1 MHASR
6 RLLGALISAGA
17 LAAVFTMAACG
28 SDAAPIGADADGSAA
43 DAPGLPD
50 VPPALTSATC
60 TTDAD
65 CTGAS
70 TGKCLPVGG
79 GQKACVASKSC
90 TGGAGADKKCG
101 GTPGD
106 DKAEG
111 ASDCCQTIA
120 VPGGTFNRFNDP
132 RYPAK
137 VSPYLLDAYEVTAG
151 RFRAWV
157 EATNGDLRG
166 NAPKPGDGA
175 HPKVAN
181 SGWRAEWSTVLP
193 ASRAEVDAL
202 LGPEKCQEG
211 GNIEDFGTLTW
222 WTKSVESKVKQA
234 NTSNAAVLA
243 ANTKAALDGKPINC
257 VPWHV
262 LMAFCIWDGGRL
274 PTDAEWS
281 YAAQAGSEQR
291 TFPWGDFDAKDLVR
305 VDNRKDLSLV
315 PLLAAG
321 SKYMSA
327 SLYDPT
333 LGPNEFPTNY
343 VHTYGG
349 KFRTKNDNASHV
361 PPVGR
366 RALGNGKWGHADL
379 AGGMYEWTMDEG
391 PIRPGTCDDCANVD
405 YPNLDAFD
413 PNAAENIP
421 DFEHK
426 WFAGGARSVRGGAWD
441 NSLGLSNSQSE
452 VEIETYTSYPVGRTY
467 RALGGRC
474 ARDP

>member
-1 MHASR
+1 MLA
-6 RLLGALISAGA
+6 AAAAVGA
-17 LAAVFTMAACG
+17 LAFASSVFACG
-28 SDAAPIGADADGSAA
+28 GDPAAEETDGDGGT

-50 VPPALTSATC
+50 VPPALTQSTC
-60 TTDAD
+60 ASDKD
-65 CTGAS
+65 CTGAK
-70 TGKCLPVGG
+70 TGSCVPVGG
-79 GQKACVASKSC
+79 GQKACVAAKSC
-90 TGGAGADKKCG
+90 TGGAGANKKCG
-101 GTPGD
+101 GTPGSD
-106 DKAEG
+106 TAEG
-111 ASDCCQTIA
+111 AADCCQTIA
-120 VPGGTFNRFNDP
+120 VPGGTFNRFNDAQ
-132 RYPAK
+132 YPAT

-157 EATNGDLRG
+157 EATNGNLRG
-166 NAPKPGDGA
+166 SAPKAGDGA

-181 SGWRAEWSTVLP
+181 SGWRTEWNTTLP

-211 GNIEDFGTLTW
+211 GNIEDYGTLTW
-222 WTKSVESKVKQA
+222 WTASLEAKVKSA
-234 NTSNAAVLA
+234 NAKNPDVLA
-243 ANTKAALDGKPINC
+243 ANTKAALDGKPLNC

-281 YAAQAGSEQR
+281 FAAQAGSEQR
-291 TFPWGDFDAKDLVR
+291 EFPWGSLDPKDLVH
-305 VDNRKDLSLV
+305 VDDRNDLSLV
-315 PLLAAG
+315 PVLSAG

-327 SLYDPT
+327 SLYDPK
-333 LGPNEFPTNY
+333 LGPNKFPANY
-343 VHTYGG
+343 VHTWGG
-349 KFRTKNDNASHV
+349 PFRTKNDNASHV

-391 PIRPGTCDDCANVD
+391 PIRPGTCTDCANTD
-405 YPNLDAFD
+405 YPALDKFD
-413 PNAAENIP
+413 PNAVEGIP
-421 DFEHK
+421 DFQHK
-426 WFAGGARSVRGGAWD
+426 WFAGGSRSVRGGAWD
-441 NSLGLSNSQSE
+441 NSLGLANSQSE